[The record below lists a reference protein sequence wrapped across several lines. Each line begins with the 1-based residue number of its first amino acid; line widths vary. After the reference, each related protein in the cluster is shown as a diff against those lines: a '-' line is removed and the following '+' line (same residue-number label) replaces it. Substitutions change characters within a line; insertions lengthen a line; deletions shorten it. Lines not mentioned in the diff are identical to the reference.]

1 VVILALVLAFPQG
14 LAGALGPL
22 VERILRRPATAR
34 STAAGKGPV
43 A

>member
-14 LAGALGPL
+14 LAGALGPV
-22 VERILRRPATAR
+22 VERILRRAATAR
-34 STAAGKGPV
+34 STAAGDGPV